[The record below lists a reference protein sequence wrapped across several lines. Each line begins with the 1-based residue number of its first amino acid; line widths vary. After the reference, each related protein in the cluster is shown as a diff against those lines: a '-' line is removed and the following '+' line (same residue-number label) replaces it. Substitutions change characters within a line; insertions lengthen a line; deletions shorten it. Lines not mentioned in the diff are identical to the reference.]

1 MAQIIF
7 YEKPG
12 CINNTKQKK
21 LLRDAGHVV
30 IEKNL
35 LTEPWSENPALLTE
49 FFDELPVNQWFNS
62 SAPAIKQGSINPE
75 TLTAEQTI
83 TAMLSDPLLIR
94 RPLMAVGTDKRVGF
108 NESEIEQWIGLTRK
122 SGEAD
127 LESCPMLHKMACS
140 DE

>member
-35 LTEPWSENPALLTE
+35 LTEPWSENPALLTA
-49 FFDELPVNQWFNS
+49 FFNELPINQWFNS

-75 TLTAEQTI
+75 ALTAEQAI

-94 RPLMAVGTDKRVGF
+94 RPLMAVGADKRVGF
-108 NESEIEQWIGLTRK
+108 NESEIEQWIGLTTK

-127 LESCPMLHKMACS
+127 LESCPMLYEAACS